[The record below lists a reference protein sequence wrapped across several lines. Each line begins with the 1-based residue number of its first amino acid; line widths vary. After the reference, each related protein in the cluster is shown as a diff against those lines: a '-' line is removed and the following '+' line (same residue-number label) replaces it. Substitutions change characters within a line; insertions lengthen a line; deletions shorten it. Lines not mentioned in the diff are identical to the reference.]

1 LNRLKSEIEEK
12 IDKFNEQM
20 IETPEPIEKELSQVK
35 EDIVAKDF

>member
-20 IETPEPIEKELSQVK
+20 IETPETIEKELSQVK
-35 EDIVAKDF
+35 EDIVAKNF